1 MSDFYK
7 RVVMRTAYNLTMIV
21 GLFALLFGSHYV
33 VTVSLESVG
42 FSFFASQIVWLF
54 AGLLG
59 FTFAQS
65 FKEIKK
71 LEDGS
76 ES

>member
-7 RVVMRTAYNLTMIV
+7 RVALRTAYNLTMIV

-42 FSFFASQIVWLF
+42 FSFFTSQIIWLF
-54 AGLLG
+54 AGLFG
-59 FTFAQS
+59 FTLAQS

>member
-1 MSDFYK
+1 M
-7 RVVMRTAYNLTMIV
+7 
-21 GLFALLFGSHYV
+21 LFGSHYV

-42 FSFFASQIVWLF
+42 FSFFVSQIVWLF